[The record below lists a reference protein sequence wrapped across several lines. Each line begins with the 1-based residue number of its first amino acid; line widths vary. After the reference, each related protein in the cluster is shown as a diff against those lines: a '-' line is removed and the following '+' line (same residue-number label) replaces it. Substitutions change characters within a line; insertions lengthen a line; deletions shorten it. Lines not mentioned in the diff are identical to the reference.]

1 MRVLAAGLEQ
11 SLLNNITKSTRYI
24 FDEAFDMDDSLNF
37 LIFRNYD
44 LILLYVTPKEYK
56 LALRYLEKT
65 VSKYQIPIMVLSTI
79 SSKTHEISL
88 LRAGADDFITNDF
101 DIDIIAARI
110 DSKLRKTIDD
120 KIEIDNLYINIKEEK
135 IIFEG
140 KELELKG
147 KPFDI
152 LVYLAKHKNQVISKD
167 KLLNAIWEEPEYITP
182 NVVETSINAI
192 RQKLD
197 KSIGTKCIETVRRRG
212 YKFCFVPKKTE
223 ETKEIEKK

>member
-1 MRVLAAGLEQ
+1 MRVLATGLET
-11 SLLNNITKSTRYI
+11 SLLNNIMKSTRYI
-24 FDEAFDMDDSLNF
+24 FDEAYDMEDSLNF

-44 LILLYVTPKEYK
+44 LILLYVTAKEYK
-56 LALRYLEKT
+56 LALRYLDKT
-65 VSKYQIPIMVLSTI
+65 VQKYQIPIMVLSTL
-79 SSKTHEISL
+79 STKEDEISL
-88 LRAGADDFITNDF
+88 LKAGADDFLTKEF
-101 DIDIIAARI
+101 DIDIIAARM

-120 KIEIDNLYINIKEEK
+120 KIQINDLEIIIKEEK
-135 IIFEG
+135 IIYKG
-140 KELELKG
+140 KEFELKG

-212 YKFCFVPKKTE
+212 YKFYFLPTKKE
-223 ETKEIEKK
+223 EEQNK